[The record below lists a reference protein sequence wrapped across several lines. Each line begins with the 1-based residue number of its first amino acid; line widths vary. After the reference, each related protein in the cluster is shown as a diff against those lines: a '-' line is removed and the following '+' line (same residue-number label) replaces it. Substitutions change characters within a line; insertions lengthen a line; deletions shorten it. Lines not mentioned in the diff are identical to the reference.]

1 MVATVMLTKRLALT
15 LAIISIAFPTSG
27 LSFITVA
34 FFLFTKWKGAYK
46 GWEISPVRKSVTA
59 NPLRIEWNDVLRK
72 VLLQIVAKINA
83 FPTTAG
89 ADRRAI
95 TTAVEKMSSLPGES
109 RFWSLKS
116 PKEFRE
122 VEFCSVNMMKRSVL
136 GHGAASV
143 TNVTMP
149 IGFLAKAI
157 TQK

>member
-1 MVATVMLTKRLALT
+1 MVAIVILTKRSVLNP
-15 LAIISIAFPTSG
+15 AIIPM
-27 LSFITVA
+27 
-34 FFLFTKWKGAYK
+34 
-46 GWEISPVRKSVTA
+46 TA
-59 NPLRIEWNDVLRK
+59 NPLKIEWSDVLK
-72 VLLQIVAKINA
+72 EVLLQIVAKINA

-149 IGFLAKAI
+149 IGFLAT